1 MAKLIFK
8 LKSVFDDE
16 ADDIKDLLT
25 EHNIDFYE
33 SPAGN
38 WGISMHALWLKDET
52 KFDQAKQLINEY
64 QITRSSRIR
73 KEIQQQKEE
82 GEFETFFQRLLNR
95 PMQFII
101 YTAFILFILYFSIMP
116 FLEIGQ

>member
-1 MAKLIFK
+1 MAKLLFK

-16 ADDIKDLLT
+16 ADEIKELLT

-38 WGISMHALWLKDET
+38 WGISMHALWLNDET
-52 KFDQAKQLINEY
+52 KFNDAKQLIEQY
-64 QITRSSRIR
+64 QTERSLRIR
-73 KEIQQQKEE
+73 EEIKQQKEN
-82 GEFETFFQRLLNR
+82 GEYETFLQRTLNK
-95 PMQFII
+95 PMQLII
-101 YTAFILFILYFSIMP
+101 YSLFILFILYFSIVP

>member
-1 MAKLIFK
+1 MAKLLFK

-16 ADDIKDLLT
+16 ADDIKELLT

-38 WGISMHALWLKDET
+38 WGISMHALWLNDES
-52 KFDQAKQLINEY
+52 KFDQATQLIAEY
-64 QITRSSRIR
+64 QQQRSLRVR
-73 KEIQQQKEE
+73 EEIQQQKET
-82 GEFETFFQRLLNR
+82 GEFETFFQRVLNR
-95 PMQFII
+95 PVQFII